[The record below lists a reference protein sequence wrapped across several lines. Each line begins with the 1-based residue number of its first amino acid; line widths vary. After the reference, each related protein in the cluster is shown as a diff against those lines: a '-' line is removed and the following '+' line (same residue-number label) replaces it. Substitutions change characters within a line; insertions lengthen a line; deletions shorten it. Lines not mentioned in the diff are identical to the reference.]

1 MALHRNRRSAQPRGV
16 VQIGSFF
23 FKRGVRDG
31 ILIAGLF
38 LFALS
43 TASPASAGCITGGSI
58 ETCTGDLSPGVSLS
72 FPPITNLNVVS
83 LTTAIAPVTG
93 TDGISFTGIGSL
105 PAGTGSDAV
114 YYCSIAGGCTI
125 TTNSD
130 PTSAGYLSQSCVLTG
145 QGSSDNAACLKTIAT
160 VGPKGQSGPD
170 LTLNYV
176 YPGTANAFG
185 VVTTNASG
193 VFAQS
198 LGSTGGRG
206 GNAYVAGDGGNGG
219 PGADGG
225 TVVVNSSANVT
236 TFGNL
241 SAGVVAYSTGG
252 RGGNG
257 GGSYGIGGSGGD
269 GGAGGY
275 GGTASV
281 YVYGGTI
288 TTWGD
293 QSVGVAAISQ
303 GGQGGNGGGGGGIAF
318 QSGGGSS
325 AGAGNSALVSTAAG
339 TSIVTHGDYSHGILA
354 ESIGG
359 VGGGG
364 GGSFGLFYSGGGS
377 GGSGGD
383 GEIAT
388 VTASGSI
395 MTWGDNAMGILAES
409 IGGGGG
415 SAGTNA
421 GLVALGDSG
430 NTGGAGGTVS
440 VSTASSG
447 SIWTNGNSAVG
458 LMAQSIGGGGG
469 NGGSAGGLVGI
480 GGSGSITSN
489 GGDVTVDNLQMIATN
504 GTFAQAI
511 FAQSIGGGGGNG
523 GTGVGLV
530 SFGGSGG
537 GGGNGG
543 SVDVSNSA
551 TLSTTGSDSSALFAQ
566 SIGGGGG
573 NGGNAYSGG
582 LGVSLAIGG
591 SAASGGRGGAVTV
604 NGLLDLTNGPSSTI
618 ITTGDRSDGIEAQS
632 IGGGGGN
639 GGLAVSV
646 AVGTSWSASVALGGS
661 GGDGGNSG
669 MVLAKELGTISTSG
683 AQADGIF
690 AQSIGG
696 GGGNGGGSVAVSLSQ
711 GYSLGFSMG
720 GTAGNGGS
728 ADTVTVDAG
737 GSITTTGSLSYGVF
751 AQSAGGGGGDGGF
764 SVSAVGTEGP
774 LAASIALGGSGGVG
788 GNGSE
793 VTVDLVNANAQGEI
807 HTFGS
812 GSTAIFAQSV
822 GGGGGNGGFAVAAGV
837 GGGAI
842 SVGLGGKG
850 QSGGNGSVVSVT
862 NADNLLTQ
870 GSMADGIFAQSVGG
884 GGGNGGFAAAASGG
898 VIGVSAA
905 IGGKGAGG
913 GNSGAVSVANSGAIT
928 TDGALSYGIDAQS
941 VGGGGGNGGFALSG
955 ALGVQVDDIP
965 GGAAAIS
972 VGGFAGGGG
981 ESDTVTIDN
990 SGSIETEGLGSHAIF
1005 AQSIGGGGGT
1015 GGIAGSVGM
1024 TIGSG
1029 AAFGVAVGGF
1039 GGAGGDGQAVSVT
1052 STGNSIVT
1060 LANGAN
1066 GIFAQSI
1073 GGGGGDGGFAFTG
1086 ALGFGDEENLNA
1098 TVAIGGFGS
1107 DGGTASTVTVIS
1119 SSAITTQGDNSVGI
1133 FAQSVGGGGGSG
1145 GLAVSGTLGL
1155 SETSGNVGVTIGGF
1169 AGNGSTSNNVSVTNS
1184 GSIATSG
1191 YDSIGILA
1199 QSIGGSGGNGGLAL
1213 TAQLTGTTKES
1224 ATVGVSIGGGAG
1236 SGNAAGTVDVDNLA
1250 GGLIATTGFGADGI
1264 KALSIGG
1271 GGGDG
1276 GMAMVAQVGVA
1287 GGTEEQATK
1296 TLNMGI
1302 SVGGAGGSGGTG
1314 NSVEVSN
1321 VGAITV
1327 AGVSATGI
1335 FAQSIGGGGGDGGG
1349 SLDAIGMLTDST
1361 NDSSRAV
1368 TVSVSVGGKG
1378 GTGNDAGTVTVD
1390 NSGAITTKGAS
1401 GYGIFAQSIGGG
1413 GGIGGRAN
1421 TMDLMVSDACSLPVL
1436 CTSPKSSKNNFQ
1448 LGVTVGGNGG
1458 GSGNGNVVIVDNT
1471 GVIATSGDSADGI
1484 YAQSVGGGGGN
1495 GGNGI
1500 LGSSQILPYPVEMA
1514 AIPVGSVSFYKNVQV
1529 VVGGNAGASGNGG
1542 TVSVE
1547 DSGAVTTQGDDSNG
1561 IFAQSIGGGGGIA
1574 GNAAIGATGTLGIG
1588 GKGGA
1593 AGNGGEVTVSQSGAK
1608 IETFGVASDGI
1619 FAQSVGGGGGVAG
1632 NVDRALSSSLS
1643 VPVVGYT
1650 VPALNLGIGLALGQ
1664 GGGDGGNGGNISV
1677 SLLNQAQIITHGDNA
1692 AGIFAQSVGGG
1703 GGVLGD
1709 LGDDF
1714 PGVSLLSWHIGSNGD
1729 AGNAG
1734 TVTVNVAG
1742 TIKTS
1747 GDNATGI
1754 LAQSAGGQG
1763 TGGDVNVTVTGSVLT
1778 GAILAAGDGTA
1789 ANPLRGL
1796 GSAAIVAQSVGN
1808 AGNGNI
1814 TVDIN
1819 GANSVVEGGNTQ
1831 LTGSGSIGVGIW
1843 LIDGNAN
1850 TVINHGLVTTL
1861 GGVNAG
1867 YAILANGSG
1876 SNAYLPT
1883 FNVQNG
1889 GNNTVENFGTV
1900 TGSFDLGGG
1909 NNSFI
1914 NEAGATLNT
1923 GRYATVGSLT
1933 AASNLLLNNGTLYV
1947 GGSGNVFTTTVL
1959 GNWKQN
1965 ASGTYGVDLDLYQT
1979 DSAGN
1984 TIVGKTADR
1993 INVTG
1998 SGTGGG
2004 NANLSGTVSVNIMDP
2019 GNARPGSYNV
2029 TIVHADTGVT
2039 TSGLTLVAPPSAV
2052 ASYQLT
2058 YPDSKSAD
2066 LSYVINF
2073 DPAGLNINQSAFGA
2087 YLNKVQLT
2095 TSRATP
2101 STAMA
2106 PLIAALFD
2114 LPSLSQY
2121 AGALNQLVPQVLTGN
2136 SIATEFSSLQ
2146 FSDALMSCHVA
2157 GGDYKFVAENTCL
2170 WFRAAMRNIAQ
2181 DNTTQLSGA
2190 NETDE
2195 GLSLGGQEEV
2205 SPGLFVGLAASYDA
2219 GSSTFGNDSKANG
2232 TRYQAGASLKAQLG
2246 QAMLGFSLS
2255 GGAGRYDTMRQIT
2268 FTGFGAE
2275 ASGKENMS
2283 FIATHARAS
2292 YAFDLGD
2299 FYLTPKFDLG
2309 MTRLMI
2315 SPYTETGGSLAGLAV
2330 AGQNHTFVTMQ
2341 PGLEFGW
2348 QFTSSDNTV
2357 VRPFGSVGLLASTA
2371 GGASDVSAAL
2381 ANAPAA
2387 AGTFK
2392 VSGRMTGPMLDNT
2405 IGLEIFKPS
2414 GLNVQLGASLQ
2425 SSSDKRASSFWV
2437 KLALPM

>member
-114 YYCSIAGGCTI
+114 YYCSIAGDCTI

-383 GEIAT
+383 GGIAT

-395 MTWGDNAMGILAES
+395 MTWGDNAMGILAKS

-1213 TAQLTGTTKES
+1213 TAQLTGTTKKS

-1349 SLDAIGMLTDST
+1349 SLDAIGMLPNSTD
-1361 NDSSRAV
+1361 NSSRAV

-1471 GVIATSGDSADGI
+1471 GVIATSGNSADGI

-1500 LGSSQILPYPVEMA
+1500 LGSEPNSALS
-1514 AIPVGSVSFYKNVQV
+1514 GRDGGHSGRLRLFYKNVQV

-1547 DSGAVTTQGDDSNG
+1547 DSGAVTTQGDNSNG

-1867 YAILANGSG
+1867 YAIFANGSG

-1889 GNNTVENFGTV
+1889 GNNTIENFGTV

-1923 GRYATVGSLT
+1923 GRYAIVGSLT

-1984 TIVGKTADR
+1984 TIVGKAADR
-1993 INVTG
+1993 IQCHG
-1998 SGTGGG
+1998 F
-2004 NANLSGTVSVNIMDP
+2004 
-2019 GNARPGSYNV
+2019 RYRRR
-2029 TIVHADTGVT
+2029 
-2039 TSGLTLVAPPSAV
+2039 
-2052 ASYQLT
+2052 QR
-2058 YPDSKSAD
+2058 
-2066 LSYVINF
+2066 
-2073 DPAGLNINQSAFGA
+2073 QS
-2087 YLNKVQLT
+2087 L
-2095 TSRATP
+2095 
-2101 STAMA
+2101 
-2106 PLIAALFD
+2106 
-2114 LPSLSQY
+2114 
-2121 AGALNQLVPQVLTGN
+2121 
-2136 SIATEFSSLQ
+2136 
-2146 FSDALMSCHVA
+2146 
-2157 GGDYKFVAENTCL
+2157 
-2170 WFRAAMRNIAQ
+2170 
-2181 DNTTQLSGA
+2181 
-2190 NETDE
+2190 
-2195 GLSLGGQEEV
+2195 
-2205 SPGLFVGLAASYDA
+2205 
-2219 GSSTFGNDSKANG
+2219 
-2232 TRYQAGASLKAQLG
+2232 RYCQ
-2246 QAMLGFSLS
+2246 
-2255 GGAGRYDTMRQIT
+2255 R
-2268 FTGFGAE
+2268 
-2275 ASGKENMS
+2275 
-2283 FIATHARAS
+2283 
-2292 YAFDLGD
+2292 
-2299 FYLTPKFDLG
+2299 
-2309 MTRLMI
+2309 
-2315 SPYTETGGSLAGLAV
+2315 
-2330 AGQNHTFVTMQ
+2330 
-2341 PGLEFGW
+2341 
-2348 QFTSSDNTV
+2348 
-2357 VRPFGSVGLLASTA
+2357 
-2371 GGASDVSAAL
+2371 
-2381 ANAPAA
+2381 
-2387 AGTFK
+2387 
-2392 VSGRMTGPMLDNT
+2392 
-2405 IGLEIFKPS
+2405 
-2414 GLNVQLGASLQ
+2414 
-2425 SSSDKRASSFWV
+2425 
-2437 KLALPM
+2437 

>member
-1 MALHRNRRSAQPRGV
+1 VSA
-16 VQIGSFF
+16 
-23 FKRGVRDG
+23 
-31 ILIAGLF
+31 
-38 LFALS
+38 
-43 TASPASAGCITGGSI
+43 
-58 ETCTGDLSPGVSLS
+58 S

-83 LTTAIAPVTG
+83 LTSAIAPVAG

-105 PAGTGSDAV
+105 PTGTSSDAV
-114 YYCSIAGGCTI
+114 YYCSIAGDCTI

-130 PTSAGYLSQSCVLTG
+130 PSSPNYLSQSCVLTS
-145 QGSSDNAACLKTIAT
+145 QGSSDNAACLKTIAS

-185 VVTTNASG
+185 IVTTNAPG
-193 VFAQS
+193 VFTQS
-198 LGSTGGRG
+198 LGSKGGRG

-219 PGADGG
+219 SGADGG
-225 TVVVNSSANVT
+225 TVIVNSSANVT
-236 TFGNL
+236 TYGSL

-252 RGGNG
+252 KGGDG
-257 GGSYGIGGSGGD
+257 GSSYGIGGSGGD

-281 YVYGGTI
+281 YIYGGTI

-318 QSGGGSS
+318 ESGGGSS
-325 AGAGNSALVSTAAG
+325 AGAANTALVSTAAG

-383 GEIAT
+383 GGNAT
-388 VTASGSI
+388 VTAAGSI
-395 MTWGDNAMGILAES
+395 VTWGDNAMGILAES

-489 GGDVTVDNLQMIATN
+489 GGNVTVDNLQTIATN

-523 GTGVGLV
+523 GTGAGLI

-591 SAASGGRGGAVTV
+591 SAASGGTGGAVTV
-604 NGLLDLTNGPSSTI
+604 NGLLDLTNGQSSNI

-669 MVLAKELGTISTSG
+669 TVLAKDLGTISTSG
-683 AQADGIF
+683 VQADGIF

-696 GGGNGGGSVAVSLSQ
+696 GGGNGGGSVSVSLSQ

-788 GNGSE
+788 GNGAE
-793 VTVDLVNANAQGEI
+793 VIVDLVGTNTQSEI
-807 HTFGS
+807 QTSGT

-822 GGGGGNGGFAVAAGV
+822 GGGGGNGGFAVAAGI

-850 QSGGNGSVVSVT
+850 NSGGNGAAVNVT

-870 GSMADGIFAQSVGG
+870 GNMADGIFAQSVGG

-905 IGGKGAGG
+905 IGGGGAGG
-913 GNSGAVSVANSGAIT
+913 GNSGAVSVTNAGTII
-928 TDGALSYGIDAQS
+928 TDGSLSYGIDAQS

-981 ESDTVTIDN
+981 ESDTVTIDS

-1039 GGAGGDGQAVSVT
+1039 GGAGGNGQAVSVT
-1052 STGNSIVT
+1052 STGASIVT
-1060 LANGAN
+1060 LAAGAN
-1066 GIFAQSI
+1066 GIFAQSV

-1086 ALGFGDEENLNA
+1086 AIGFGDEENLNA

-1119 SSAITTQGDNSVGI
+1119 SSAITTTGDNSIGI

-1145 GLAVSGTLGL
+1145 GLAVTGTLGL

-1169 AGNGSTSNNVSVTNS
+1169 AGNGSTSDNVSITNS
-1184 GSIATSG
+1184 GAIATSG

-1224 ATVGVSIGGGAG
+1224 ATIGVSIGGGGG

-1250 GGLIATTGFGADGI
+1250 GGLISTTGFGADGI

-1276 GMAMVAQVGVA
+1276 GMAMVAQIGVA

-1296 TLNMGI
+1296 TLNMGV

-1314 NSVEVSN
+1314 NNVEVSN
-1321 VGAITV
+1321 VGTITV
-1327 AGVSATGI
+1327 TGVSATGI
-1335 FAQSIGGGGGDGGG
+1335 FAQSVGGGGGDGGG

-1421 TMDLMVSDACSLPVL
+1421 TMDLMVTDACSLPVL

-1458 GSGNGNVVIVDNT
+1458 GSGNGNVVTVDNSGT
-1471 GVIATSGDSADGI
+1471 IKTSGDSADGI

-1500 LGSSQILPYPVEMA
+1500 LGSSQILPYPAEMA

-1529 VVGGNAGASGNGG
+1529 AVGGNSGASGNGG
-1542 TVSVE
+1542 AVSV
-1547 DSGAVTTQGDDSNG
+1547 DNSGAVSTQGDNSNG

-1574 GNAAIGATGTLGIG
+1574 GNAVIGATGTLGIG

-1593 AGNGGEVTVSQSGAK
+1593 AGDGGEVTVSQSVAT
-1608 IETFGVASDGI
+1608 IETSGVASDGI

-1632 NVDRALSSSLS
+1632 NVDRALSSSIS
-1643 VPVVGYT
+1643 VPVVGYSI
-1650 VPALNLGIGLALGQ
+1650 PALNLGIGLALGQ
-1664 GGGDGGNGGNISV
+1664 GGGNGGNGGNVSV
-1677 SLLNQAQIITHGDNA
+1677 SLLDQAQIITHGDNA
-1692 AGIFAQSVGGG
+1692 VGIFAQSVGGG

-1742 TIKTS
+1742 TIKTA
-1747 GDNATGI
+1747 GDNASGI

-1778 GAILAAGDGTA
+1778 GAILAAGDGTT

-1808 AGNGNI
+1808 DGNGNI
-1814 TVDIN
+1814 TVDIKN
-1819 GANSVVEGGNTQ
+1819 ANSVVEGGNTQ
-1831 LTGSGSIGVGIW
+1831 LTGASSGSIGVGIW

-1876 SNAYLPT
+1876 SNVYLPT

-1889 GNNTVENFGTV
+1889 GNNTIENYGTV

-1909 NNSFI
+1909 NNTFI
-1914 NEAGATLNT
+1914 NEVGATLNT
-1923 GRYATVGSLT
+1923 GRYAYVGSL
-1933 AASNLLLNNGTLYV
+1933 APASNFLLNNGTLYV
-1947 GGSGNVFTTTVL
+1947 GGSGNVFTTTLL

-1998 SGTGGG
+1998 SGTSGG

-2019 GNARPGSYNV
+2019 GDARPGSYSV

-2039 TSGLTLVAPPSAV
+2039 TSGLTLMAPPSAV

-2058 YPDSKSAD
+2058 YPDSKSVD

-2073 DPAGLNINQSAFGA
+2073 DPAGLNMNQSALGA
-2087 YLNKVQLT
+2087 YINNIQLT

-2101 STAMA
+2101 STAMT
-2106 PLIAALFD
+2106 PLVAALFD

-2121 AGALNQLVPQVLTGN
+2121 AGALNQLIPQVLAGN

-2157 GGDYKFVAENTCL
+2157 GGDYKFIAENTCL
-2170 WFRAAMRNIAQ
+2170 WFRAAMRNFTQ

-2205 SPGLFVGLAASYDA
+2205 SPGWWAGLAASYDA
-2219 GSSTFGNDSKANG
+2219 GNSAFANDAKAKE

-2246 QAMLGFSLS
+2246 QAMLGLSVS
-2255 GGAGRYDTMRQIT
+2255 GGTGRYDTIRQIA
-2268 FTGFGAE
+2268 FTGFNGE
-2275 ASGKENMS
+2275 AWGKENIS
-2283 FIATHARAS
+2283 FIATHARVS
-2292 YAFDLGD
+2292 YAFDMGD

-2315 SPYTETGGSLAGLAV
+2315 LPYTETGGSLAALAV
-2330 AGQNHTFVTMQ
+2330 PGQNHTFVTMQ
-2341 PGLEFGW
+2341 PAMEFGW
-2348 QFTSSDNTV
+2348 QFTSGDGTV
-2357 VRPFGSVGLLASTA
+2357 VRPFGSVGLLASVA
-2371 GGASDVSAAL
+2371 GGASDISAAL
-2381 ANAPAA
+2381 TNAPVA

-2392 VSGRMTGPMLDNT
+2392 VGGRMTGPMLDNT
-2405 IGLEIFKPS
+2405 IGLEIFKPN
-2414 GLNVQLGASLQ
+2414 GANVQLGASLQ
-2425 SSSDKRASSFWV
+2425 TSSDKRASSVWV
-2437 KLALPM
+2437 KLAWPM

>member
-1 MALHRNRRSAQPRGV
+1 M
-16 VQIGSFF
+16 
-23 FKRGVRDG
+23 
-31 ILIAGLF
+31 
-38 LFALS
+38 
-43 TASPASAGCITGGSI
+43 
-58 ETCTGDLSPGVSLS
+58 SLS

-383 GEIAT
+383 GGIAT